1 MLYSI
6 EVDIPA
12 EAEVID
18 LSYNLISE
26 LGSNVFLE
34 IGLTN
39 LKLLNLSHNK
49 IGHIHLSGFEGL
61 GNLRTLDLSY
71 NTLHYF
77 NERWFAALASIQEL
91 YLRGNNLKSI
101 NQEPRLN
108 LQRLRIL
115 DISKC
120 AIESL
125 HPDVF
130 QYVPNVQMLDISE
143 NFLIYLNTEV
153 IQPMTHLY
161 FLKTKGN
168 PFRCKDLN
176 FARLRTYT
184 SKHHIAYDDP
194 CKKAGRRRKVEHF
207 QRMMSSGPQM
217 AEKNVWIY
225 DEDEEK
231 DDTRNYTEVIILCN
245 ETQKLFE
252 GNFLEN
258 FAMEVIT
265 LSPLLSLAVVL
276 IFGMTL
282 GIALGCI
289 CQCGGNTSPKNVHYH
304 QEEKDDDDNIS
315 LPTGYV
321 PSLEWT
327 YRRQS
332 NIDTMRS
339 EQTDS
344 GTLCPMIPDG
354 KFTRQR
360 SSTNTCRST
369 TKSTTSRKLWRED
382 RLTPDRVLA
391 EIVPHD
397 QDHPEH
403 KPLSNISESTSFGST
418 RTTLVSDIEVTPN
431 NEPDSSTKPP
441 RKMSKSSSFTSTT
454 TSSIIEVVPY
464 ARARRVGTTNVSRHT
479 STSSSTGGKSEAVP
493 FYQEYPRA
501 STGLSKEF
509 SRSVKLEVMPY
520 GVEHPD
526 NRLKRQISNASS
538 FKPLSRSSSTR
549 KASETS
555 DRSTLLEN
563 ECCIYDSTPVLVRKD
578 LGDI

>member
-12 EAEVID
+12 QAEIID

-26 LGSNVFLE
+26 LGSNIFLE

-71 NTLHYF
+71 NSLHYF

-115 DISKC
+115 DISNC
-120 AIESL
+120 AIASL
-125 HPDVF
+125 NPDVF
-130 QYVPNVQMLDISE
+130 QYVPNVQILDISE
-143 NFLIYLNTEV
+143 NFLIRLDTEV
-153 IQPMTHLY
+153 IQQMHHLY
-161 FLKTKGN
+161 ALKAKGN
-168 PFRCKDLN
+168 LFRCKDPE
-176 FARLRTYT
+176 FARLRSYT
-184 SKHHIAYDDP
+184 SKRHIAYDDP
-194 CKKAGRRRKVEHF
+194 CKKAGRKRKIEQF
-207 QRMMSSGPQM
+207 QRMMSAGPQIP
-217 AEKNVWIY
+217 EKNVWIY

-231 DDTRNYTEVIILCN
+231 RQTRNYTEVIILCN

-252 GNFLEN
+252 GNFFEN
-258 FAMEVIT
+258 FVIEVIT
-265 LSPLLSLAVVL
+265 LSPLLSLSVVL
-276 IFGMTL
+276 VFGITL

-289 CQCGGNTSPKNVHYH
+289 CQLGGNTTPRNVDSDK
-304 QEEKDDDDNIS
+304 EENSDDDIS

-332 NIDTMRS
+332 NLDTLRS
-339 EQTDS
+339 RQTDS

-354 KFTRQR
+354 KFSRQH
-360 SSTNTCRST
+360 STTNTCKST
-369 TKSTTSRKLWRED
+369 TKSITSRKLWRED
-382 RLTPDRVLA
+382 RLTPDRMV
-391 EIVPHD
+391 EVVPYN
-397 QDHPEH
+397 QDHSEN
-403 KPLSNISESTSFGST
+403 KTLSNISESTSST
-418 RTTLVSDIEVTPN
+418 RTTLISDSEIVTNGEEQPEN
-431 NEPDSSTKPP
+431 TTKPP
-441 RKMSKSSSFTSTT
+441 RRISKSSSFTSTT

-464 ARARRVGTTNVSRHT
+464 ARARCIGATNFSRHT
-479 STSSSTGGKSEAVP
+479 STSTSSAGGKSDVVP
-493 FYQEYPRA
+493 YYQEYPRKNNE
-501 STGLSKEF
+501 LSREF
-509 SRSVKLEVMPY
+509 SRSTKLEVMPY

-526 NRLKRQISNASS
+526 NRLTRQISNASS

-549 KASETS
+549 KASETT

>member
-12 EAEVID
+12 QAEVID

-26 LGSNVFLE
+26 LGKNVFLE

-49 IGHIHLSGFEGL
+49 IGQIHLSGFEGL

-108 LQRLRIL
+108 LQRLKIL
-115 DISKC
+115 DMSYC
-120 AIESL
+120 AIETL

-130 QYVPNVQMLDISE
+130 QYVPNVQILDISE
-143 NFLIYLNTEV
+143 NFLIHLETKV

-161 FLKTKGN
+161 ALKTKGN
-168 PFRCKDLN
+168 FFRCKDPE
-176 FARLRTYT
+176 FARLRSYT

-194 CKKAGRRRKVEHF
+194 CKGAGRKRKTEHF
-207 QRMMSSGPQM
+207 QRMMSAGPQTE
-217 AEKNVWIY
+217 EKNVWIY

-231 DDTRNYTEVIILCN
+231 KQTRNYTEVIILCN
-245 ETQKLFE
+245 DTRKMYE
-252 GNFLEN
+252 GHFFEN
-258 FAMEVIT
+258 FAMEVFT
-265 LSPLLSLAVVL
+265 LSPLLTLLVVL
-276 IFGMTL
+276 ISGMML
-282 GIALGCI
+282 GIILGCI
-289 CQCGGNTSPKNVHYH
+289 CQFGGNTSPKNMNCDKG
-304 QEEKDDDDNIS
+304 EENSDDDIS

-332 NIDTMRS
+332 NLDTLGSR
-339 EQTDS
+339 QTDS
-344 GTLCPMIPDG
+344 ETLCPMVPDG
-354 KFTRQR
+354 KFSRQH
-360 SSTNTCRST
+360 SSTNTCKSI
-369 TKSTTSRKLWRED
+369 TKSINSRKLWRED
-382 RLTPDRVLA
+382 RLTPDRLLDV
-391 EIVPHD
+391 VPYN
-397 QDHPEH
+397 QDHTEN

-418 RTTLVSDIEVTPN
+418 RTTVISDSEVVPN
-431 NEPDSSTKPP
+431 GDEQPDNNSKAP
-441 RKMSKSSSFTSTT
+441 RRISKSSSFTSTT
-454 TSSIIEVVPY
+454 ASSIIEVVPY
-464 ARARRVGTTNVSRHT
+464 ARARCIGTARHT
-479 STSSSTGGKSEAVP
+479 STSSSTGGKLEVIP
-493 FYQEYPRA
+493 CYQEYPRT
-501 STGLSKEF
+501 SNGLSREF
-509 SRSVKLEVMPY
+509 SKSTKLEVMPY

-526 NRLKRQISNASS
+526 NRLTRQISNASS